1 MRVFETKKGGFM
13 QVNKHQSF
21 GAIWVPLKYDSKKN
35 YEKTCN
41 AANDVFYK
49 YDATGLIG
57 TNCYAM
63 FFRNKRLEDMA
74 ENALRSQNIEYI
86 RSSAPEQVSL
96 EERNF
101 WAKYGRLP
109 SAEELDKQ

>member
-1 MRVFETKKGGFM
+1 M

-21 GAIWVPLKYDSKKN
+21 GAIGVPLKYDSKKN

-63 FFRNKRLEDMA
+63 FFRNNRLEDMA